1 MNILFFLKPKSEVA
15 YVTGNSTI
23 RQGIEKLKAHRQ
35 TAIPVLDEDGSYVG
49 TVNEGDFLRYIV
61 ENNQFNLK
69 DEEHKYIRDIIR
81 LDWNP
86 SVKIDITMDELF
98 KRITNQ
104 NFVPVVDDRNLFVGI
119 ITRKDVIEYFYKR
132 EMALND

>member
-23 RQGIEKLKAHRQ
+23 RQGIEKLKAHRY

-69 DEEHKYIRDIIR
+69 DRGNESP
-81 LDWNP
+81 N
-86 SVKIDITMDELF
+86 KIE
-98 KRITNQ
+98 
-104 NFVPVVDDRNLFVGI
+104 VNLYLLVWSGYCLCGHAHAQGFS
-119 ITRKDVIEYFYKR
+119 R
-132 EMALND
+132 